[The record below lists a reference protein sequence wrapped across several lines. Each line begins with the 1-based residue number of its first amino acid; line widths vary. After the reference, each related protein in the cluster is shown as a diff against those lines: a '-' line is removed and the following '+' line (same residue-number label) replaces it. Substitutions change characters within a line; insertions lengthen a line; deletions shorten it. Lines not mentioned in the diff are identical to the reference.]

1 MVRLM
6 KGPSARLL
14 WGLLAGGSAV
24 AVASSFVMTGWLDLD
39 PCHLCI
45 AQRLLFMVLTVLAL
59 GAAVGTDAARTGSG
73 IGPGTGLAG
82 RLLGALTLP
91 VSAAGIGV
99 AGYQSWF
106 QLQPPESVSCVAGA
120 PGLIERWVEWLGQ
133 LAPDLF
139 MATGFCEDPG
149 LSILGL
155 SLANLALLGFILS
168 LGVGVWALV
177 RRAMKVEG

>member
-1 MVRLM
+1 M
-6 KGPSARLL
+6 KQPSARVL
-14 WGLLAGGSAV
+14 WGLLAGGSAL

-45 AQRLLFMVLTVLAL
+45 SQRLLFMVLTLLAL
-59 GAAVGTDAARTGSG
+59 GAALGAGAPGNG
-73 IGPGTGLAG
+73 QGTGLAG
-82 RLLGALTLP
+82 RLLGGLTLP

-106 QLQPPESVSCVAGA
+106 QRQPPESVSCAAGA

-133 LAPDLF
+133 QAPELF
-139 MATGFCEDPG
+139 LATGFCEDPG

-155 SLANLALLGFILS
+155 SLANLALIGFALG
-168 LGVGVWALV
+168 LGVGVWVLI
-177 RRAMKVEG
+177 RGSRMQDPG